1 MGHKLDV
8 CSLTITTRPPS
19 ARCHRAGETTVAVP
33 LAAALGLPL
42 LSQDQIKETL
52 FDALDFPAGDLVAS
66 RRAGA
71 AAMQVLAETF
81 PSVVLEANFRP
92 HSDYERS
99 RINSRPGR
107 TQVCPPPG
115 PRFPAYPDRDENP
128 HPWPFRGP
136 LSRWCRSEWSS
147 HLAWHPAATSEIA
160 AATQDPRPLKDPAS
174 AARS

>member
-1 MGHKLDV
+1 MQFR
-8 CSLTITTRPPS
+8 SLRPWD
-19 ARCHRAGETTVAVP
+19 C
-33 LAAALGLPL
+33 PL

-71 AAMQVLAETF
+71 AAMQLLWVLAETF

-107 TQVCPPPG
+107 TQVCPPL
-115 PRFPAYPDRDENP
+115 
-128 HPWPFRGP
+128 RGP

-160 AATQDPRPLKDPAS
+160 AATQDPRPMKDPAS